1 MQERLTKAI
10 KQLARP
16 AHLDYLALYPGS
28 VLKDYEDMHVDV
40 QVDDPRLGAL
50 TRVPIWTGLPGVT
63 VKVAPGARVLVGFH
77 QGDPELRYCDLWRG
91 EGLREVRLTASVKVT
106 VDAPLVE
113 LGGVGGSNVLLQ
125 GQPLTFVF
133 QTTPIAMVPTT
144 GTVQAGG
151 SSKVRGVQ

>member
-16 AHLDYLALYPGS
+16 SQLDYLALYPGS
-28 VLKDYEDMHVDV
+28 VLRDYEDMHVDV

-50 TRVPIWTGLPGVT
+50 TRVPIWLGLPGVT
-63 VKVAPGARVLVGFH
+63 VKVAAGARVLVGFH

-91 EGLREVRLTASVKVT
+91 EGLREVRLSASVVVT

-113 LGGVGGSNVLLQ
+113 LGGAGGSNILLQ

-133 QTTPIAMVPTT
+133 NTTPVAMVPTT

-151 SSKVRGVQ
+151 STRVRGVQ

>member
-1 MQERLTKAI
+1 MQERLKRAI
-10 KQLARP
+10 REVARP
-16 AHLDYLALYPGS
+16 PHLDYLALYPAT

-40 QVDDPRLGAL
+40 QADDPRLGAL
-50 TRVPIWTGLPGVT
+50 TRVPIWLGLPGVS
-63 VKVAPGARVLVGFH
+63 VKVAAGARVLVGFH

-91 EGLREVRLTASVKVT
+91 QGLRELVITAQTRVT
-106 VDAPLVE
+106 VDAPTVE

-133 QTTPIAMVPTT
+133 QANVIPNVPVV

-151 SSKVRGVQ
+151 STKVKGVQ

>member
-16 AHLDYLALYPGS
+16 SQLDYLALYPGS
-28 VLKDYEDMHVDV
+28 VLRDYEDMHVDV

-50 TRVPIWTGLPGVT
+50 TRVPIWLGLPGVT
-63 VKVAPGARVLVGFH
+63 VKVAAGARVLVGFH

-91 EGLREVRLTASVKVT
+91 EGLREVRLSASVVVT

-113 LGGVGGSNVLLQ
+113 LGGAGGSSILLQ

-133 QTTPIAMVPTT
+133 NTTPVAMVPTT

-151 SSKVRGVQ
+151 STRVRGVQ

>member
-28 VLKDYEDMHVDV
+28 VLKDYGDMHVDV

-50 TRVPIWTGLPGVT
+50 TRVPIWLGLPGVS
-63 VKVAPGARVLVGFH
+63 VKVSPGARVLVGFH

-91 EGLREVRLTASVKVT
+91 EGLREVQLTASVKVT
-106 VDAPLVE
+106 VNAPLVE
-113 LGGVGGSNVLLQ
+113 LGGSGGSSVLLQ

-133 QTTPIAMVPTT
+133 STTPVANVPTT
-144 GTVQAGG
+144 GTVQSGG
-151 SSKVRGVQ
+151 SSKVKGVQ